1 MTLLTTIYQ
10 GISLPHESRQ
20 KFPQYTMSLSYTVG
34 SNARTRTSGRKR
46 RQNLPNVN
54 SPGKLTS
61 ASTPLN
67 PPPNRGGSKPFTTS
81 TVNRGKPSSKA
92 NLSSSKTK
100 SLSQQKPFGQGAR
113 IVTLADLSLDD
124 NKSTEQKTKPPTLAK
139 RSPGVSLHQSTVN
152 TKHSAASSNTK
163 YSHTAST
170 LNRTKRSNNLN
181 STKPVNSG
189 NSSSRNMSYSSGS
202 NSSTQRQQ
210 GYSSS
215 TGRPV
220 GRPAHRDMPP
230 ESTPG
235 AGRDEQQQQP
245 RPGEAVYNP

>member
-1 MTLLTTIYQ
+1 
-10 GISLPHESRQ
+10 
-20 KFPQYTMSLSYTVG
+20 MSLSYAVG
-34 SNARTRTSGRKR
+34 SNARTRTSGRNR

-54 SPGKLTS
+54 LPGKLTS
-61 ASTPLN
+61 TPLN
-67 PPPNRGGSKPFTTS
+67 SPPNRGGSKPFTTA

-100 SLSQQKPFGQGAR
+100 SSSQQNPFGQGAR

-139 RSPGVSLHQSTVN
+139 TPGGPGVSLHQSTIK
-152 TKHSAASSNTK
+152 TKYSAASSSTK
-163 YSHTAST
+163 YSNTAST
-170 LNRTKRSNNLN
+170 LNRTKQSNNLN
-181 STKPVNSG
+181 STKPVNSV

-202 NSSTQRQQ
+202 NSSSQRQQ

-215 TGRPV
+215 SGRPV

-230 ESTPG
+230 ESI
-235 AGRDEQQQQP
+235 ARARRDEQQQQP